1 MGCISSKEIGSEAQ
15 RKQNQRIEK
24 ALRSDRKVM
33 EFQIKLLLLG
43 AGESGKSTFA
53 KQMKILFLEG
63 YSKQELCF
71 YKDIIHSN
79 VILGLRTIVQEAQK
93 RGKKFPSEVEVNRY
107 DAIIL
112 YFRRFF

>member
-1 MGCISSKEIGSEAQ
+1 MGCLASKELGDEKEKKMN
-15 RKQNQRIEK
+15 RRIDA
-24 ALRSDRKVM
+24 ALRNDRKDR
-33 EFQIKLLLLG
+33 EFLIKLLLLG

-79 VILGLRTIVQEAQK
+79 VIIGVRTIVQEAQK
-93 RGKKFPSEVEVNRY
+93 RDYTFDESLSVSTV
-107 DAIIL
+107 L
-112 YFRRFF
+112 L